1 MRRRHERQHGF
12 TLIEIAVV
20 LVLMALLAATV
31 ALGSRG
37 MIGGATRE
45 DILSQIESIDASAR
59 QYAQQTQQPVRLE
72 VDRFTQRL
80 TLSTPDRPD
89 VTPLPSYQLP
99 RGYLLEN
106 TWKLHRGERI
116 SQNPLVLTYDPQ
128 GWTSTWGL
136 ALKSPTRSSD
146 EPPETDVLLVLG
158 ATGQTTRWESDESAQ
173 DILAEASRRDTD

>member
-1 MRRRHERQHGF
+1 MHARQHGF

-37 MIGGATRE
+37 MIGSATRE
-45 DILSQIESIDASAR
+45 DILSQVELIDASAR
-59 QYAQQTQQPVRLE
+59 QHAQQTQQPVRLE

-89 VTPLPSYQLP
+89 APPLQAYQLP
-99 RGYLLEN
+99 RGYSFEN
-106 TWKLHRGERI
+106 TWKLQRGERFV
-116 SQNPLVLTYDPQ
+116 QNPLILTYDPQ

-136 ALKSPTRSSD
+136 TLKSPPRSSD
-146 EPPETDVLLVLG
+146 EPPKTDALLVLG
-158 ATGQTTRWESDESAQ
+158 ATGQTTRWESDEAAQ
-173 DILAEASRRDTD
+173 DILSQARRRDAD